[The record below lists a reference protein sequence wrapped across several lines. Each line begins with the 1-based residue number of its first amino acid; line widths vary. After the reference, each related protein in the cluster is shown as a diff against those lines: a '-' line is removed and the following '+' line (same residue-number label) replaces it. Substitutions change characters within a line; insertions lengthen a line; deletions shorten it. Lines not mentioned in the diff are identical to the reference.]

1 MSEFRYFK
9 FTADTTALLINYEV
23 QNMNLQFAPYF
34 ICINREKMSVASL
47 VFFLFSL

>member
-34 ICINREKMSVASL
+34 ICINHEKMSL
-47 VFFLFSL
+47 VFFSF